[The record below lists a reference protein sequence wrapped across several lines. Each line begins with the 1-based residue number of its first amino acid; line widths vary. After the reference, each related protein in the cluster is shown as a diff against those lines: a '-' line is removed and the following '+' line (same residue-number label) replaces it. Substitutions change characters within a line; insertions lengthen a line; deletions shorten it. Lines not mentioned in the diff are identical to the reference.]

1 MVTARCDAAIQIV
14 MAGVD
19 LFCMV
24 PEAMVKVHK
33 DDDVRFAHE
42 SISNEFVSGRSLD
55 DLIRDLDRGRLH
67 P

>member
-1 MVTARCDAAIQIV
+1 MVTARGDAAIQIV

-24 PEAMVKVHK
+24 TEAMVTVHK

-42 SISNEFVSGRSLD
+42 SISNKFISGRSFD